1 MNADPCLGTAKTQG
15 VTHGRFQRYRRIR
28 LMDKQKVGPPK
39 GARPIG
45 GHGTP
50 HPPVRQAPSGRTL
63 ALGDLS
69 TPERMVLLGYR
80 GGTTPTADNRR
91 QEQCREN
98 RGEDDGD

>member
-50 HPPVRQAPSGRTL
+50 HPPVRQAPSGRNL
-63 ALGDLS
+63 ALAAKVGNES
-69 TPERMVLLGYR
+69 GPEVSPTGPPEQHDADV
-80 GGTTPTADNRR
+80 GQPPAGTAP
-91 QEQCREN
+91 QK
-98 RGEDDGD
+98 